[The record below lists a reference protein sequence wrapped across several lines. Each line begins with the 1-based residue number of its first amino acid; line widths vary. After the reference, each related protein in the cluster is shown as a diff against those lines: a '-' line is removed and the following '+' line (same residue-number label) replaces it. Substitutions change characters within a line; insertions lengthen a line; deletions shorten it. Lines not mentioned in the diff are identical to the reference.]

1 MKKKKD
7 NSRILIYTLVII
19 CIVLI
24 GLVFVFKKGPELM
37 KVSTE
42 AVQVNT
48 ITEKV
53 SASGKIFPVTEV
65 KISSP
70 VSGEVVELNIVE
82 GDSVNQGQV
91 LAKID
96 PEAYQSQVERGVA
109 SVNASKANM
118 ANSKAQLE
126 NIRAQKEQVLS
137 QLLNAQ
143 EVHKRNEKL
152 FKEGVISNADFE
164 SSLVNLQSLEANLR
178 ASEAS
183 IKSAQQNVLASEYSI
198 KSAEA
203 SLKELKT
210 MLGRTTIVAPVSG
223 IVSKLNVEKGEQVVG
238 TMQMSGTELMR
249 IANLNSMEV
258 QVEVSES
265 DIPRV
270 NIGDK
275 VDVEV
280 DAYVDRLFEGKVR
293 QIANSANNLGSGI
306 GAAALNSDQV
316 TNFVVT
322 IDILSR
328 SYNDLI
334 NTENKFPFRPGMS
347 ANVEINTS
355 TVSDVLTVPV
365 QSVTVREFEEDADRL
380 KRDASYNP
388 KDERFAEV
396 VFVIDAD
403 SVRMLEVSTG
413 LQDDKYIH
421 IKAGLEEGMQVV
433 TAPYSAISKKL
444 EEGKQVEIV
453 DEDRLYKAEE
463 EDN

>member
-463 EDN
+463 DN

>member
-1 MKKKKD
+1 MKKKRD
-7 NSRILIYTLVII
+7 NSRILIFALVAAVA
-19 CIVLI
+19 VLI
-24 GLVFVFKKGPELM
+24 ILTMVLKKGPELM

-82 GDSVNQGQV
+82 GDSVNQGQI

-293 QIANSANNLGSGI
+293 QIANSANNLGSGM

-322 IDILSR
+322 IDILSS
-328 SYNDLI
+328 SYQDLI

-365 QSVTVREFEEDADRL
+365 QSVTVREFDEDADRL

-413 LQDDKYIH
+413 LQDDKNIH
-421 IKAGLEEGMQVV
+421 VKAGLEEGMQVV

-453 DEDRLYKAEE
+453 DEERLYKSGD
-463 EDN
+463 DN

>member
-1 MKKKKD
+1 MKKKRD
-7 NSRILIYTLVII
+7 NLKILIFTLLGLF
-19 CIVLI
+19 IVLVAFT
-24 GLVFVFKKGPELM
+24 LVFKKGPELM

-82 GDSVNQGQV
+82 GDSVNQGQI

-96 PEAYQSQVERGVA
+96 PEAYQSQVERGAA

-152 FKEGVISNADFE
+152 FKEGIISNADFE

-293 QIANSANNLGSGI
+293 QIANSANNLGSGM

-322 IDILSR
+322 IDILST
-328 SYNDLI
+328 SYQDLI

-365 QSVTVREFEEDADRL
+365 QSVTVREFDEDADRL
-380 KRDASYNP
+380 KRDAAYNP

-403 SVRMLEVSTG
+403 SVRMLEVSTCLLYTSPSPRDG
-413 LQDDKYIH
+413 L
-421 IKAGLEEGMQVV
+421 LSRM
-433 TAPYSAISKKL
+433 PSSA
-444 EEGKQVEIV
+444 
-453 DEDRLYKAEE
+453 
-463 EDN
+463 

>member
-7 NSRILIYTLVII
+7 NSRILIFALLAAAA
-19 CIVLI
+19 VLI
-24 GLVFVFKKGPELM
+24 ILTMVFKKGPELM

-82 GDSVNQGQV
+82 GDSVNQGQI

-293 QIANSANNLGSGI
+293 QIANSANNLGSGM

-322 IDILSR
+322 IDILSS
-328 SYNDLI
+328 SYQDLI

-365 QSVTVREFEEDADRL
+365 QSVTVREFDEDADRL

-396 VFVIDAD
+396 VFVVDAD

-421 IKAGLEEGMQVV
+421 VKAGLEKGMQVV

-453 DEDRLYKAEE
+453 DEDRLYKSGD
-463 EDN
+463 DN

>member
-1 MKKKKD
+1 MKKKRD
-7 NSRILIYTLVII
+7 NSRILIFALATAVV
-19 CIVLI
+19 VLI
-24 GLVFVFKKGPELM
+24 ILMMVFKKGPELM

-293 QIANSANNLGSGI
+293 QIANSANNLGSGM

-322 IDILSR
+322 IDILSS
-328 SYNDLI
+328 SYQDLI

-365 QSVTVREFEEDADRL
+365 QSVTVREFDEDADRL

-413 LQDDKYIH
+413 LQDDKNIH
-421 IKAGLEEGMQVV
+421 VKAGLEEGMQVV

-453 DEDRLYKAEE
+453 DEERLYKSGD
-463 EDN
+463 DN

>member
-1 MKKKKD
+1 MKKKRD
-7 NSRILIYTLVII
+7 NLKILIFTLLGLF
-19 CIVLI
+19 IVLVAFT
-24 GLVFVFKKGPELM
+24 LVFKKGPELM

-82 GDSVNQGQV
+82 GDSVNQGQI

-96 PEAYQSQVERGVA
+96 PEAYQSQVERGAA

-152 FKEGVISNADFE
+152 FKEGIISNADFE

-293 QIANSANNLGSGI
+293 QIANSANNLGSGM

-322 IDILSR
+322 IDILST
-328 SYNDLI
+328 SYQDLI

-365 QSVTVREFEEDADRL
+365 QSVTVREFDEDADRL

-421 IKAGLEEGMQVV
+421 VKAGLEEGMQVV

-453 DEDRLYKAEE
+453 DEDRLYKSGD
-463 EDN
+463 DN

>member
-7 NSRILIYTLVII
+7 NSRILIIGLLVAVVVLVILT
-19 CIVLI
+19 VL
-24 GLVFVFKKGPELM
+24 FKKGPELM

-42 AVQVNT
+42 TVQINT

-82 GDSVNQGQV
+82 GDSVKQGQI

-96 PEAYQSQVERGVA
+96 PEAYQSQVERGAA
-109 SVNASKANM
+109 SVNTSKANL

-126 NIRAQKEQVLS
+126 NIKAQKEQVLS

-152 FKEGVISNADFE
+152 FKEGVISSADFE

-183 IKSAQQNVLASEYSI
+183 IKSAQQNVLASEFSI

-210 MLGRTTIVAPVSG
+210 MLGRTTIVAPVTG

-270 NIGDK
+270 NIGDV

-280 DAYVDRLFEGKVR
+280 DAYLDRLFEGKVR
-293 QIANSANNLGSGI
+293 QIANSANNLSSGM

-322 IDILSR
+322 IDILSE
-328 SYNDLI
+328 SYKDLI
-334 NTENKFPFRPGMS
+334 NSENKFPFRPGMS

-355 TVSDVLTVPV
+355 TVENILTVPV
-365 QSVTVREFEEDADRL
+365 QSVTVREFDEDAERL
-380 KRDASYNP
+380 ARDASYNP
-388 KDERFAEV
+388 KDESYAEV
-396 VFVIDAD
+396 IFVVDAD
-403 SVRMLEVSTG
+403 SVKMLEVSTG

-421 IKAGLEEGMQVV
+421 IKAGAKEGMEVV
-433 TAPYSAISKKL
+433 TGPYSAISKKL
-444 EEGKQVEIV
+444 EEGKLVQVV
-453 DEDRLYKAEE
+453 DEDDLYKSSDKE
-463 EDN
+463 

>member
-1 MKKKKD
+1 MKKKRD
-7 NSRILIYTLVII
+7 NSRILIFALATAVV
-19 CIVLI
+19 VLI
-24 GLVFVFKKGPELM
+24 ILMMVFKKGPELM

-82 GDSVNQGQV
+82 GDSVNQGQI

-293 QIANSANNLGSGI
+293 QIANSANNLGSGM

-322 IDILSR
+322 IDILSS
-328 SYNDLI
+328 SYQDLI

-365 QSVTVREFEEDADRL
+365 QSVTVREFDEDADRL

-413 LQDDKYIH
+413 LQDDKNIH
-421 IKAGLEEGMQVV
+421 VKAGLEEGMQVV

-453 DEDRLYKAEE
+453 DEERLYKSGD
-463 EDN
+463 DN

>member
-7 NSRILIYTLVII
+7 NSRILI
-19 CIVLI
+19 I
-24 GLVFVFKKGPELM
+24 GLLVTFVVLVLLTVVFKKGPELM

-293 QIANSANNLGSGI
+293 QIANSANNLGSGM

-322 IDILSR
+322 IDILSS
-328 SYNDLI
+328 SYKDLI

-365 QSVTVREFEEDADRL
+365 QSVTVREFDEDADRL

-421 IKAGLEEGMQVV
+421 VKAGLEEGMQVV

-453 DEDRLYKAEE
+453 DEDRLYKSGD
-463 EDN
+463 DN

>member
-7 NSRILIYTLVII
+7 NSRILIIGLLATVVVL
-19 CIVLI
+19 VLI
-24 GLVFVFKKGPELM
+24 TVVFKKGPELM

-42 AVQVNT
+42 AVQINT

-293 QIANSANNLGSGI
+293 QIANSANNLGSGM

-322 IDILSR
+322 IDILSS
-328 SYNDLI
+328 SYQDLI

-365 QSVTVREFEEDADRL
+365 QSVTVREFDEGADRL

-421 IKAGLEEGMQVV
+421 VKAGLEEGMQVV

-453 DEDRLYKAEE
+453 DEDKLYKSGD
-463 EDN
+463 DN

>member
-7 NSRILIYTLVII
+7 NLRILIIGLLIAAAGLVILT
-19 CIVLI
+19 V
-24 GLVFVFKKGPELM
+24 VFKKGPELM

-82 GDSVNQGQV
+82 GDSVNQGQI

-152 FKEGVISNADFE
+152 FNEGVISNADFE

-293 QIANSANNLGSGI
+293 QIANSANNLGSGM

-322 IDILSR
+322 IDILSS
-328 SYNDLI
+328 SYKDLI

-365 QSVTVREFEEDADRL
+365 QSVTVREFDEDADRL

-421 IKAGLEEGMQVV
+421 VKAGLEEGMQVV

-453 DEDRLYKAEE
+453 DEDRLYKSGD
-463 EDN
+463 DN

>member
-7 NSRILIYTLVII
+7 NSRILIFALLAAAA
-19 CIVLI
+19 VLI
-24 GLVFVFKKGPELM
+24 ILTMVFKKGPELM

-82 GDSVNQGQV
+82 GDSVNQGQI

-293 QIANSANNLGSGI
+293 QIANSANNLGSGM

-322 IDILSR
+322 IDILSS
-328 SYNDLI
+328 SYQDLI

-365 QSVTVREFEEDADRL
+365 QSVTVREFDEDADRL

-396 VFVIDAD
+396 VFVVDAD

-421 IKAGLEEGMQVV
+421 VKAGLEEGMQVV

-453 DEDRLYKAEE
+453 DEDRLYKSGD
-463 EDN
+463 DN

>member
-7 NSRILIYTLVII
+7 NSKKLIIILLIVAAVLVIAAL
-19 CIVLI
+19 VL
-24 GLVFVFKKGPELM
+24 KKGPELL

-42 AVQVNT
+42 TVSVNT

-82 GDSVNQGQV
+82 GDSVRQGQI

-96 PEAYQSQVERGVA
+96 PEAYQSQVERGTA

-137 QLLNAQ
+137 QLLNAK

-152 FKEGVISNADFE
+152 FKEGVISTSDFE
-164 SSLVNLQSLEANLR
+164 ASLVNLQSLEANIR

-223 IVSKLNVEKGEQVVG
+223 VVSKLNVEKGEQVVG
-238 TMQMSGTELMR
+238 TVQMSGTELMR

-270 NIGDK
+270 NIGDV

-280 DAYVDRLFEGKVR
+280 DAYIDRIFKGEVR
-293 QIANSANNLGSGI
+293 QIANSANNLSSGLA
-306 GAAALNSDQV
+306 GAVLNSDQV

-322 IDILSR
+322 IDILR
-328 SYNDLI
+328 ESYDDLI
-334 NTENKFPFRPGMS
+334 NSDNRFPFRPGMS

-355 TVSDVLTVPV
+355 TVENILTVPV
-365 QSVTVREFEEDADRL
+365 QSVTVREFEEDAERL
-380 KRDASYNP
+380 KRDDSYNP
-388 KDERFAEV
+388 RDERYAEV
-396 VFVIDAD
+396 VFIVDAD

-413 LQDDKYIH
+413 LQDAKFIH
-421 IKAGLEEGMQVV
+421 IKQGLEEGMVVV

-444 EEGKQVEIV
+444 EEGEQVQIV
-453 DEDRLYKAEE
+453 DEDDLYKVK
-463 EDN
+463 D